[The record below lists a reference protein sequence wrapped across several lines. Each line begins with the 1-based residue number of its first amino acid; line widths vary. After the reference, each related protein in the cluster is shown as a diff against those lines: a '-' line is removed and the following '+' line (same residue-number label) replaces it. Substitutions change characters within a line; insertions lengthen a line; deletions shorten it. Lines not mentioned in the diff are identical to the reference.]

1 MFGAVGARGI
11 TCFSFRHLIMHSK
24 TTTPRFALQPS
35 CFSTSTPRKRVGT
48 HNGSFHCDEALACFM
63 IRLADKFS
71 GAEIVRTRD
80 PKVLETLDAVVDV
93 GGVYDPSR
101 DRFDHHQ
108 KGFEQVFGH
117 GFNTKLSSAGL
128 VYKHYGAHIIAKELQ
143 LDEGDSDVHRLYLS
157 IYKNFV
163 EAVDAVDNGIN
174 QFDSDKPP
182 RYVNNTSL
190 SSRVSRLNPEW
201 TEPDQSSEKENEAF
215 GRAMGL
221 AGSEFLESIRFHA
234 KSWLPARSIVE
245 ECLASRYQV
254 DASGEIMVMHR
265 SCPWKLHIFDLEKEL
280 GVIPTIKYVLYKD
293 DRTQNWRIQAVA
305 VSPDDFRSRKP
316 LPVNWRGL
324 ENDKLLE
331 VSGISGC
338 VFVHASGFTGGN
350 RSYEGALEMARA
362 SLKA

>member
-1 MFGAVGARGI
+1 MFGAVGARGLS
-11 TCFSFRHLIMHSK
+11 CFSFRHLIIRSQ

-35 CFSTSTPRKRVGT
+35 CFSTSTPKKRVGT

-63 IRLADKFS
+63 IRLADNFS

-93 GGVYDPSR
+93 GG
-101 DRFDHHQ
+101 
-108 KGFEQVFGH
+108 
-117 GFNTKLSSAGL
+117 
-128 VYKHYGAHIIAKELQ
+128 
-143 LDEGDSDVHRLYLS
+143 DSYVHRLYLS

-163 EAVDAVDNGIN
+163 VAVDAVDNGMN
-174 QFDSDKPP
+174 QFDSDEPP
-182 RYVNNTSL
+182 TYVNNTSL
-190 SSRVSRLNPEW
+190 SSRVVRLNLDW
-201 TEPDQSSEKENEAF
+201 TEPDQSSEKENEVF
-215 GRAMGL
+215 ECAMRL

-254 DASGEIMVMHR
+254 DASGEIMVMNR
-265 SCPWKLHIFDLEKEL
+265 SCHWKLHIFDLEKEL
-280 GVIPTIKYVLYKD
+280 GMFPPIKYVLYKD
-293 DRTQNWRIQAVA
+293 DRTENWRIQAVA

-324 ENDKLLE
+324 ENDKLSD
-331 VSGISGC
+331 VVGIAGC
-338 VFVHASGFTGGN
+338 AFVHASGFTGGN

-362 SLKA
+362 SLRA